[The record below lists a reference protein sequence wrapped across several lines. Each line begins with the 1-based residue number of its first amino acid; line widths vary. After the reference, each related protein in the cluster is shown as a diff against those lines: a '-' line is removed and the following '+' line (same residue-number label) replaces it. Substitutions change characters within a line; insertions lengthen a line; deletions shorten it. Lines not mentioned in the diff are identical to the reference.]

1 MENYIEI
8 AIIDRIVD
16 LLGAGEKQWGCE
28 LLPYN
33 FSSRKNKQT
42 NKQFTSISCEKS
54 SCLIRSKKKKQSKT
68 NKQTKG

>member
-42 NKQFTSISCEKS
+42 NKQTVYFHFMWEK
-54 SCLIRSKKKKQSKT
+54 
-68 NKQTKG
+68 